1 MKLAQLGGKG
11 KRRVSARCAHPAPV
25 PPCQHC
31 LTLCKAQASECL
43 GLLRAAGGMRFAL
56 CVLCGMQAVVA
67 PRGVLPGL
75 SRPGSHE
82 SPGQPS
88 GDGDSYAFTAAAA
101 AATAAAF
108 ALLSSRR
115 SSLFAAED
123 VPAHLMERSSAAR
136 PGSTFLGP
144 LPPHVCIARALHL
157 SRILPPCFALSNS
170 SVRPTH
176 PVHSQANVQPRQH
189 RLLLERRRCSF
200 LQLLLPPV
208 RARH

>member
-1 MKLAQLGGKG
+1 M
-11 KRRVSARCAHPAPV
+11 

-43 GLLRAAGGMRFAL
+43 GVLRAAGGMRFAL
-56 CVLCGMQAVVA
+56 CVLCGMQAVAA

-75 SRPGSHE
+75 SRLGRHE

-123 VPAHLMERSSAAR
+123 VPAHLMERSSAER

-144 LPPHVCIARALHL
+144 LPPHVCIARAL

-200 LQLLLPPV
+200 LQLAQVLLLSQA
-208 RARH
+208 RARGVCPSPALPCPALPRPALP